1 MGRLNPPTPFSL
13 DGNVQEKWRAWK
25 QNFQIYLV
33 ATESDEKTDKVKAN
47 LLLHVIGDAAKQV
60 YNTFTFAVE
69 GDSLKLDKILEK
81 FEAYVNPEKNTTFCR
96 FKFFT
101 YRQEES
107 QSFDI
112 ILN

>member
-1 MGRLNPPTPFSL
+1 MHFALCLSYLVHKYITWSQNLGRLNPPTPFSL
-13 DGNVQEKWRAWK
+13 DGNVQENWRAWK

-69 GDSLKLDKILEK
+69 GDSLKLDKI
-81 FEAYVNPEKNTTFCR
+81 
-96 FKFFT
+96 
-101 YRQEES
+101 
-107 QSFDI
+107 
-112 ILN
+112 